1 MADDLIKVTLSM
13 ESEDVVRTLKNVE
26 KLEREIGSLQAGYA
40 KLKQFQASGNLTQ
53 KEYARGVAEVD
64 SKIGHLTKVLS
75 SGGAAINKHATYM
88 TQAKN
93 KMSKYGMVSQQV
105 GYQVGDFFV
114 QIQSGQNKMVAF
126 TQQATQ
132 LAGLIPGIGGA
143 VVGISLSLVGFIYQL
158 NKTKGSTEEVTKAFD
173 KVADSL
179 KDLKDVSKDFDD
191 ALELPATKGNIALQD
206 YLKTLKNVKNASAQ
220 SAFSDALKDT
230 FAGYVDE
237 AANLNKKLS
246 ARVGAGRNPNGG
258 RLVVTGQ
265 ERADMEERL
274 ASAVELHNEFKKIA
288 TGPIDQMTKKAIEL
302 ESTFRNSGR
311 LTKGLQDTFFSLL
324 ETSGLRAEYEAQI
337 TAQYEKQLAFLDKVN
352 ATEKALADTEAQRL
366 VDVGKMIDDLDKQ
379 NALIQ
384 VALDKGVQSQQYADA
399 KAKSERDAYLAQQQS
414 YGTSADQLKIL
425 MESYDTHVAQKTALE
440 NITEEYRKI
449 EGLVKSINSEVSSM
463 GLSNAGLE
471 AQLAALQ
478 AGAGT
483 GESKIAGQI
492 RAKAFELAPAMNN
505 TDETISAEATAAFNQ
520 YVLLLNERLTLEQAI
535 QVELDKRKA
544 KPKGKQDALAA
555 AWEELAL
562 QRAILGAEGA
572 RRAGIELLGKT
583 YVNYSDKQ
591 IELLGKE
598 KEAVDKII
606 AAERQRQQI
615 ADFVGQ
621 QMENA
626 FMSIVDGTST
636 VEDAFKNMASM
647 IIQELYRILVVQQMV
662 NAATTAMKVAGWLG
676 DGGAFSGGSALP
688 NANGNGFSG
697 GNVIPFASGGVVGS
711 PTTFGMSGGRT
722 GLMGEAG
729 PEAIMP
735 LQRGPNGK
743 LGVTV
748 NGGDGGGVTV
758 NQVINISTGVQQTVR
773 AEIKSMMPQ
782 IADNA
787 KAAVLDAKRRG
798 GSYGGAF

>member
-26 KLEREIGSLQAGYA
+26 KLEREIASLQSGYA

-230 FAGYVDE
+230 FTGYVDE

-246 ARVGAGRNPNGG
+246 ARGGGGRNPNGG

-274 ASAVELHNEFKKIA
+274 ASVVELHNEFKKIA
-288 TGPIDQMTKKAIEL
+288 TGPIDQMAKKAIEL

-337 TAQYEKQLAFLDKVN
+337 TAQYEKQLDITDRIL
-352 ATEKALADTEAQRL
+352 ATEKELTDQDKERDRNVSDTLYKLEQ
-366 VDVGKMIDDLDKQ
+366 Q

-384 VALDKGVQSQQYADA
+384 VALDFGVQSKQYADA
-399 KAKSERDAYLAQQQS
+399 KAKSERDSWLEQQKSLGLSELQVNSLLQAYDINLS
-414 YGTSADQLKIL
+414 
-425 MESYDTHVAQKTALE
+425 QKTALE
-440 NITEEYRKI
+440 NITEEYKKI
-449 EGLVKSINSEVSSM
+449 ETLVKSINSEVSSM

-483 GESKIAGQI
+483 GEAKIAGQI
-492 RAKAFELAPAMNN
+492 RSKLFELGPAMANV
-505 TDETISAEATAAFNQ
+505 DPTISGEATDAFNE
-520 YVLLLNERLTLEQAI
+520 YVVLLNERFALEQAI
-535 QVELDKRKA
+535 QTILDGRKD
-544 KPKGKQDALAA
+544 KPKGKQDPLEAA
-555 AWEELAL
+555 YAELAL
-562 QRAILGAEGA
+562 QREILGAEGA
-572 RRAGIELLGKT
+572 RRVGIEVLGAAYSNYSENQLRLLG
-583 YVNYSDKQ
+583 
-591 IELLGKE
+591 EE
-598 KEAVDKII
+598 KIAVDKII
-606 AAERQRQQI
+606 EAERTRQQL
-615 ADFVGQ
+615 ADFAGQ
-621 QMENA
+621 QFEDA
-626 FMSIVDGTST
+626 FMSIIDGTKSA
-636 VEDAFKNMASM
+636 EEAFKMMAAE
-647 IIQELYRILVVQQMV
+647 IIKELYRVLVVQQLV
-662 NAATTAMKVAGWLG
+662 NAAKRAIFGFA
-676 DGGAFSGGSALP
+676 DGGAFSGG
-688 NANGNGFSG
+688 
-697 GNVIPFASGGVVGS
+697 NVVPFASGGVVGS
-711 PTTFGMSGGRT
+711 PTTFPMSGGKT

-743 LGVTV
+743 LGVAV
-748 NGGDGGGVTV
+748 NGGESGTTV

-773 AEIKSMMPQ
+773 NEIRSMMPQ
-782 IADNA
+782 IAEA
-787 KAAVLDAKRRG
+787 SKAAVVDSKRRG
-798 GSYGGAF
+798 GSYGGSFR

>member
-26 KLEREIGSLQAGYA
+26 KLEREIASLQSGYA

-173 KVADSL
+173 KVSDSL
-179 KDLKDVSKDFDD
+179 KDLNDVSKSYADSL
-191 ALELPATKGNIALQD
+191 ALPATKGNIALQD

-274 ASAVELHNEFKKIA
+274 ASAVELYNEFKKIA

-302 ESTFRNSGR
+302 ESTFRKSGR
-311 LTKGLQDTFFSLL
+311 LTKGMQDTFFSLL

-337 TAQYEKQLAFLDKVN
+337 TAQYEKQLNLTDRIL
-352 ATEKALADTEAQRL
+352 ATEKELADQ
-366 VDVGKMIDDLDKQ
+366 DKERNRNVSDTLYKLEQQ

-384 VALDKGVQSQQYADA
+384 VALDNGVQSQQYADA
-399 KAKSERDAYLAQQQS
+399 KAKSERDSWLEQQKSLGLSELQVNSLLQAYDINLS
-414 YGTSADQLKIL
+414 
-425 MESYDTHVAQKTALE
+425 QKTALE
-440 NITEEYRKI
+440 NITEEYKKI

-483 GESKIAGQI
+483 GEAKIAGQI
-492 RAKAFELAPAMNN
+492 RSKLFELAPAMNN
-505 TDETISAEATAAFNQ
+505 VDPTISDEATDAFNE
-520 YVLLLNERLTLEQAI
+520 YVVLLNERLTLEQAI
-535 QVELDKRKA
+535 QAELDKRKN

-555 AWEELAL
+555 AYAELAL
-562 QRAILGAEGA
+562 QREILGAEGA
-572 RRAGIELLGKT
+572 RRAGVELLGQAYLLYT
-583 YVNYSDKQ
+583 PEQ
-591 IELLGKE
+591 IRLLGEE
-598 KEAVDKII
+598 KVAVEAII
-606 AAERQRQQI
+606 AAQQQQI
-615 ADFVGQ
+615 DLANTIAESFSDS
-621 QMENA
+621 
-626 FMSIVDGTST
+626 FMSIVDGTAT
-636 VEDAFKNMASM
+636 VKDAFRAMALD
-647 IIQELYRILVVQQMV
+647 IVKHLFKVLVMQQAI
-662 NAATTAMKVAGWLG
+662 NAI
-676 DGGAFSGGSALP
+676 GGAVGGNVGAALQSYKF
-688 NANGNGFSG
+688 ADGAAFSG

-711 PTTFGMSGGRT
+711 PTYFGMGGGQT

-735 LQRGPNGK
+735 LKRGPDGK
-743 LGVTV
+743 LGVATTS
-748 NGGDGGGVTV
+748 NSQSVTV
-758 NQVINISTGVQQTVR
+758 VQNINVSTGVQQTVR
-773 AEIKSMMPQ
+773 AEVMGLMPQ
-782 IADNA
+782 IAA
-787 KAAVLDAKRRG
+787 ASKAAVLDAKRRG
-798 GSYGGAF
+798 GSFGGSFR

>member
-26 KLEREIGSLQAGYA
+26 KLEREIASLQSGYA

-75 SGGAAINKHATYM
+75 SGGAKAINKHATYM

-173 KVADSL
+173 KVSDSL
-179 KDLKDVSKDFDD
+179 KDLNDVSKSYADSL
-191 ALELPATKGNIALQD
+191 ALPATKGNIALQD

-311 LTKGLQDTFFSLL
+311 LTKGMQDTFFSLL

-337 TAQYEKQLAFLDKVN
+337 TAQYEKQLNLTDRIL
-352 ATEKALADTEAQRL
+352 ATEKELADQ
-366 VDVGKMIDDLDKQ
+366 DKERNRNVSDTLYKLEQQ

-384 VALDKGVQSQQYADA
+384 VALDNGVQSQQYADA
-399 KAKSERDAYLAQQQS
+399 KAKSERDSWLEQQKSLGLSELQVNSLLQAYDINLS
-414 YGTSADQLKIL
+414 
-425 MESYDTHVAQKTALE
+425 QKTALE
-440 NITEEYRKI
+440 NITEEYKKI
-449 EGLVKSINSEVSSM
+449 ET
-463 GLSNAGLE
+463 LSKKH
-471 AQLAALQ
+471 QL
-478 AGAGT
+478 
-483 GESKIAGQI
+483 
-492 RAKAFELAPAMNN
+492 
-505 TDETISAEATAAFNQ
+505 
-520 YVLLLNERLTLEQAI
+520 
-535 QVELDKRKA
+535 
-544 KPKGKQDALAA
+544 
-555 AWEELAL
+555 
-562 QRAILGAEGA
+562 
-572 RRAGIELLGKT
+572 
-583 YVNYSDKQ
+583 
-591 IELLGKE
+591 
-598 KEAVDKII
+598 
-606 AAERQRQQI
+606 
-615 ADFVGQ
+615 
-621 QMENA
+621 
-626 FMSIVDGTST
+626 
-636 VEDAFKNMASM
+636 
-647 IIQELYRILVVQQMV
+647 
-662 NAATTAMKVAGWLG
+662 
-676 DGGAFSGGSALP
+676 
-688 NANGNGFSG
+688 
-697 GNVIPFASGGVVGS
+697 
-711 PTTFGMSGGRT
+711 
-722 GLMGEAG
+722 
-729 PEAIMP
+729 
-735 LQRGPNGK
+735 
-743 LGVTV
+743 
-748 NGGDGGGVTV
+748 
-758 NQVINISTGVQQTVR
+758 
-773 AEIKSMMPQ
+773 
-782 IADNA
+782 
-787 KAAVLDAKRRG
+787 
-798 GSYGGAF
+798 